1 MSQRPQAIRCPRCAE
16 KVELTLSIDPV
27 LTYTHSARKGFLT
40 ARVGMSGI
48 EHTCPPITEEAHDA

>member
-40 ARVGMSGI
+40 ARVGMSAACVCGA
-48 EHTCPPITEEAHDA
+48 TPGTTAST